1 MHAFD
6 FIGSN
11 DDIRDLPNDNDEVSD
26 SLLPTSGHEPLDLS
40 SLSERER
47 EILSAAARGL
57 SARDIASGFTL
68 SEATVRSHLA
78 SIYSKLGVA
87 GRVELLARLN
97 EGPTPAEVM
106 PQSWLH
112 QPAELT
118 TTRVDALHRPNSRL
132 TGWLSGLVVGAASG
146 FLALLAGPLGLVPA
160 IGFLPVAVRSRQ
172 TLASLAGL
180 LTGAGAIALGMITAA
195 NASCTTV
202 VTPTSYS
209 SCTAP
214 DLTGWVMLASFA
226 AAVGA
231 LLSIAAI
238 RRT

>member
-1 MHAFD
+1 MTFLD
-6 FIGSN
+6 LSN
-11 DDIRDLPNDNDEVSD
+11 DNVAVSD
-26 SLLPTSGHEPLDLS
+26 SLSPASGLQLDLS
-40 SLSERER
+40 VLSEREL

-57 SARDIASGFTL
+57 SARDIASEFTL

-97 EGPTPAEVM
+97 IGSTPSEVV
-106 PQSWLH
+106 PQSWSH
-112 QPAELT
+112 QPTELT
-118 TTRVDALHRPNSRL
+118 IPRVDALHRSDSRL
-132 TGWLSGLVVGAASG
+132 TGWLSGLVVGAATG

-160 IGFLPVAVRSRQ
+160 IGFLPFAVRSRRA
-172 TLASLAGL
+172 LASLAGL
-180 LTGAGAIALGMITAA
+180 LTGAGAIALGLITAA
-195 NASCTTV
+195 NARCTTV

-214 DLTGWVMLASFA
+214 DLGGWITVAGLSVLTGVALTIATI
-226 AAVGA
+226 
-231 LLSIAAI
+231 LLSAAAI